1 MSDTV
6 AFMVMPFGRK
16 ATGKPV
22 ESAPETVD
30 FDELWHQVHKPVL
43 IELGYQAVRA
53 DCDVGAFIVE
63 EMIQRLAVADLV
75 IADISLG
82 NANVYYE
89 VGVRH
94 AAQERGCVLVAADW
108 AEPVFDLRQMR
119 RLQYPLSDGAIS
131 QDAAL
136 TARQVLLAALGPLAE
151 GRSPVFAAVPGY
163 PGAIDPAKVPAF
175 QDMADTLWSFDAEV
189 GAIRASSGGD
199 RVRRTRQLLAS
210 YGDKPVIREAAVLE
224 LLRLVRDN
232 LGWPDV
238 AAYIDKLSD
247 RLRRHPL
254 VLEQRLLA
262 QAKQGDPLGAVG
274 ALRELIKRLGPT
286 PERQGLLGG
295 RYKEL
300 MGQSQDKASRER
312 YLELAIEAYEQG
324 MILDL
329 NDYYPASNLPRL
341 YRLRGRPG
349 DERKA
354 VEAATIT
361 VAASQRSITLGMD
374 DPWARQ
380 TLLGAA
386 FDTGDVAG
394 AARLLP
400 AIRQDGAASWQLE
413 TTLKDLEVSLKLQRD
428 PEVRT
433 GLSDVLASLR
443 DLAGGGN

>member
-1 MSDTV
+1 MTDTV
-6 AFMVMPFGRK
+6 AFMVMPFGKK
-16 ATGKPV
+16 ATGKPD

-43 IELGYQAVRA
+43 MSLGYQAVRA
-53 DCDVGAFIVE
+53 DCDVGAFVVA

-94 AAQERGCVLVAADW
+94 AAQEHGCVLVAADW

-119 RLQYPLSDGAIS
+119 RLQYPLADGAIG
-131 QDAAL
+131 QD
-136 TARQVLLAALGPLAE
+136 TASKAQQVLLAALRPLAE
-151 GRSPVFAAVPGY
+151 GRSPVFDAVPGY
-163 PGAIDPAKVPAF
+163 PGAIDPARLPVF
-175 QDMADTLWSFDAEV
+175 QDMADTLWSFDAAVE
-189 GAIRASSGGD
+189 AIRASPGEE
-199 RVRRTRQLLAS
+199 RKRRTRQLLAS
-210 YGDKPVIREAAVLE
+210 YGDKPVIRESAVLE

-238 AAYIDKLSD
+238 VAYIGELPD

-254 VLEQRLLA
+254 VIQQLHLA
-262 QAKQGDPLGAVG
+262 QAKQGDPAGAVG

-286 PERQGLLGG
+286 SERQGLLGG

-300 MGQSQDKASRER
+300 MGKSQDPAEREH
-312 YLELAIEAYEQG
+312 YLDLAIEAYEQG
-324 MILDL
+324 MLLDL

-341 YRLRGRPG
+341 YRLRGREG

-354 VEAATIT
+354 VVAVTIT
-361 VAASQRSITLGMD
+361 VEASQRSISLGLD

-386 FDTGDVAG
+386 FDTGDVAE
-394 AARLLP
+394 AAKLLT
-400 AIRQDGAASWQLE
+400 AIRKDGTARWQLK
-413 TTLKDLEVSLKLQRD
+413 TTVKDLTVSLRQQQD
-428 PEVRT
+428 PEVRR
-433 GLSDVLASLR
+433 GLSEVLTSLR
-443 DLAGGGN
+443 DLAEGGN

>member
-1 MSDTV
+1 MTDTI
-6 AFMVMPFGRK
+6 AFMVMPFGKK
-16 ATGKPV
+16 ATCKPDG
-22 ESAPETVD
+22 SAPETVD

-43 IELGYQAVRA
+43 INLGYQAVRA
-53 DCDVGAFIVE
+53 DCDVGAFIVA

-119 RLQYPLSDGAIS
+119 RLRYPLADGAVG
-131 QDAAL
+131 QDAASK
-136 TARQVLLAALGPLAE
+136 ARQVLLAALRPLAE
-151 GRSPVFAAVPGY
+151 GRSPVFDAVPGY
-163 PGAIDPAKVPAF
+163 PAAIDPSKLPVF

-189 GAIRASSGGD
+189 EAIRASSGEE

-210 YGDKPVIREAAVLE
+210 YGDKPVIRESAVLE

-232 LGWPDV
+232 LGWPDMV
-238 AAYIDKLSD
+238 AYIDKLSE

-254 VLEQRLLA
+254 VIEQRLLA
-262 QAKQGDPLGAVG
+262 QAKQGDPARAVG
-274 ALRELIKRLGPT
+274 ALKELIKRLGPT
-286 PERQGLLGG
+286 SERQGLLGG

-300 MGQSQDKASRER
+300 MEQSQDPADRAR
-312 YLELAIEAYEQG
+312 YRDLAIEAYENG

-329 NDYYPASNLPRL
+329 NDYYPAGNLPRL
-341 YRLRGRPG
+341 YRLRGGEG

-354 VEAATIT
+354 VVAATIT

-386 FDTGDVAG
+386 FDTGDVAE
-394 AARLLP
+394 ASKLLP
-400 AIRQDGAASWQLE
+400 AIRKDGAARWQLE
-413 TTLKDLEVSLKLQRD
+413 TTLKDLAVSLGLQQD

-433 GLSDVLASLR
+433 GLSEVLTSLR
-443 DLAGGGN
+443 DLTTGEK